1 MTTQE
6 IANKLVE
13 LCRKGGFEEAQTEL
27 FADNAVSIEQ
37 QASPDFPQ
45 ETKGLKA
52 IKEKS
57 EKWNSM
63 VKEIHGLDVSD
74 PLVADN
80 SFAVTMRM
88 DVTMKDGN
96 RMGMTELWTYHVK
109 DGKVVSEEFSM

>member
-1 MTTQE
+1 MTTKE
-6 IANKLVE
+6 IADRLVE

-63 VKEIHGLDVSD
+63 VKEMHGLDVSS

-80 SFAVTMRM
+80 SFAVTMMM
-88 DVTMKDGN
+88 DVTMKDGK
-96 RMGMTELWTYHVK
+96 RMGMTELCTYHVK
-109 DGKVVSEEFSM
+109 DGKIVSEEFSM